1 MVALICQNCIS
12 CPRCKLPPSSTFV
25 CPAEVASFWICLLLL
40 LHLCIVWA
48 FFSFLYPCIFFLG
61 LLDGQH
67 STFIGPPIFV
77 YILAPGLVFFFHF
90 SNKNVFLLDFWRF
103 PLSWAFMDNPQPL
116 SVLAAKEFLLN
127 FILSSS
133 FFLFFR
139 PAQFKWWWWWGEYR
153 ALLSYTEFL
162 AHTYHLYPIWWYMM
176 MRRSRRAQG
185 LAFSYKIPRTYILM
199 WTNPL
204 GANPDKTLEY
214 ILYLILD

>member
-1 MVALICQNCIS
+1 MQIT
-12 CPRCKLPPSSTFV
+12 TF
-25 CPAEVASFWICLLLL
+25 FNICLSCWGCELLNMFVAVVAFVYCL
-40 LHLCIVWA
+40 GIFFISISLYFLSWAFGWTTFDLYRTSYICLHLSTRAGV
-48 FFSFLYPCIFFLG
+48 FFL
-61 LLDGQH
+61 
-67 STFIGPPIFV
+67 
-77 YILAPGLVFFFHF
+77 HF

-103 PLSWAFMDNPQPL
+103 PLSWAFMDNLQPL

-133 FFLFFR
+133 FFLFFL
-139 PAQFKWWWWWGEYR
+139 PVQFQRWWWWCLAFLYR
-153 ALLSYTEFL
+153 IPR
-162 AHTYHLYPIWWYMM
+162 TYISFISYMM
-176 MRRSRRAQG
+176 IWLYMMRRRSRRVQG